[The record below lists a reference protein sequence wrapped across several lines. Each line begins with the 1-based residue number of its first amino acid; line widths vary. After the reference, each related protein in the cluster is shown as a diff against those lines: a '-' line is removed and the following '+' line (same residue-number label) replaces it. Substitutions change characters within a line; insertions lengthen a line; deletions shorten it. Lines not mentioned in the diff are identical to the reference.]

1 MVMIGHSERLATPLS
16 RRATRTMAAIV
27 GCLLALVVGVIV
39 FASVSS
45 DQPTSAHGCINV
57 IVPSSMGAGQLHQC
71 GAGARQWCD
80 SLAGKRDVEARL
92 VLPECRRAG
101 LAGARPSGP

>member
-1 MVMIGHSERLATPLS
+1 MVMIGHSARLATPLS
-16 RRATRTMAAIV
+16 RRQTRTMAAIV
-27 GCLLALVVGVIV
+27 GGMVALIVAVIV

-45 DQPTSAHGCINV
+45 DQARSGHGCINV

-71 GAGARQWCD
+71 GTAARQWCD
-80 SLAGKRDVEARL
+80 SLVGKRDPEARL

-101 LAGARPSGP
+101 LASARSPRP

>member
-1 MVMIGHSERLATPLS
+1 MVMIGHSARLATPLS
-16 RRATRTMAAIV
+16 RRQTRTMAAII
-27 GCLLALVVGVIV
+27 GGLLAVIVAVIV

-45 DQPTSAHGCINV
+45 DQAHSGHGCINV

-71 GAGARQWCD
+71 GPAAREWCD
-80 SLAGKRDVEARL
+80 SLVGKHNVEARL

-101 LAGARPSGP
+101 LASTRAPSP